1 MSNDPAKPGD
11 GKTSLPALRSETSL
25 SSPLLCTTL
34 SLVLLQLF
42 SRLFSFSLNQ
52 LLLRSTTPEALGVA
66 TIGFDVAR
74 DTGLFFIREGL
85 RGAVIRTRAAY
96 GSSSTTSEQL
106 VQQTLLLPALL
117 SPLLLLLYPL
127 STRVL
132 TSPSSARPPHF
143 YSALSL
149 YVLSA
154 FFELWSERDYLYT
167 LRQWETLT
175 SKRVRVEGFAV
186 GVKALVTLVVVARGG
201 ERWALLAFGVGQ
213 AAYGSTLL
221 VGLRWSVQKVQ
232 GTMKTPSVWSLQK
245 LAVPAA
251 NPAKKEHQAAQTR
264 RRFDTDLTSLGWA
277 LTKQS
282 FIKQILTAADKI
294 AISQLSTSRD
304 QGGYALALNYGSLIA
319 RILFQPLEESSRLYF
334 SRQLS
339 SRPSHTL
346 LSSLLLLHT
355 HLSLIFTLLV
365 PPYIPALLYH
375 LLGRRWAASSAT
387 SILQAYFFYLPFLAV
402 NGITEA
408 YFQSIASQADLRKGS
423 YWMGVCSIG
432 FIVAVG
438 VGARLGWAEKGLILA
453 NCVNMAMRIGFSL
466 RFIWRDTKGVECLE
480 VRKWTP
486 KVPTIV
492 VFAGAGWIVRS
503 SAARWDWKTLTG
515 LVRHVGIGALVGLT
529 CLFFTFLME
538 RRRVAGLYQSIKAKS
553 D

>member
-1 MSNDPAKPGD
+1 MSKAPTKTRE
-11 GKTSLPALRSETSL
+11 GKTTLQPPTSGT
-25 SSPLLCTTL
+25 SSPLLRTTL

-85 RGAVIRTRAAY
+85 RGAVIRTRAAS
-96 GSSSTTSEQL
+96 GSFSATNEQL

-127 STRVL
+127 SARVL

-143 YSALSL
+143 YPTLSL

-154 FFELWSERDYLYT
+154 LFELWSERDYLLT

-186 GVKALVTLVVVARGG
+186 GVKALVTFAVVASGG

-213 AAYGSTLL
+213 AAYGLILL
-221 VGLRWSVQKVQ
+221 VGLRWSVQTIQ
-232 GTMKTPSVWSLQK
+232 GASKTPSIWSLQK
-245 LAVPAA
+245 LVAPATKFT
-251 NPAKKEHQAAQTR
+251 NTQAPPTR
-264 RRFDTDLTSLGWA
+264 RRFDPDLTSLGWA

-282 FIKQILTAADKI
+282 FIKQILTEADKI

-339 SRPSHTL
+339 TRPSHTL
-346 LSSLLLLHT
+346 LASLLLLHT

-365 PPYIPALLYH
+365 PPYIPALLHH
-375 LLGRRWAASSAT
+375 LLGQRWAASSAT
-387 SILQAYFFYLPFLAV
+387 SILQAYFFYLPFLAL

-408 YFQSIASQADLRKGS
+408 YFQAIASQADLRKGS

-432 FIVAVG
+432 FVAAVG
-438 VGARLGWAEKGLILA
+438 VGARMGWAEKGLIMA

-466 RFIWRDTKGVECLE
+466 RFIWRDAKGVACLQL
-480 VRKWTP
+480 RNWTP
-486 KVPTIV
+486 RISTVI
-492 VFAGAGWIVRS
+492 VFAGAGSIVKWNAS
-503 SAARWDWKTLTG
+503 TWDWKSLTG
-515 LVRHVGIGALVGLT
+515 LVRHVGVGALVGLG
-529 CLFFTFLME
+529 CLAFTFLME
-538 RRRVAGLYQSIKAKS
+538 RRRVASLYQSIKAKS
-553 D
+553 E